1 MYQLEFLRN
10 GPSRSSRNLGKNFGA
25 LGIKKRAHLNE
36 LFAKKLLADKDSNLE
51 RDNQNVLC
59 YHYTISQYR
68 VSGAKVIRVF

>member
-1 MYQLEFLRN
+1 MKRKK
-10 GPSRSSRNLGKNFGA
+10 SSFC
-25 LGIKKRAHLNE
+25 NE

-68 VSGAKVIRVF
+68 VSGCKSNTKF